1 MDVTASYVSTIFPG
15 GQVQSRIKSNNTILA
30 DDLGETFYKFWFSA
44 TLTGSAHTE
53 NMDVL
58 RKYKIKMVCVY
69 YCRTG
74 MRLVISVIRSIFL
87 SLSASAAPIYTP
99 ATYSQPRNS
108 FFSLRTNGWIA
119 YTFPLSR

>member
-69 YCRTG
+69 YCR
-74 MRLVISVIRSIFL
+74 L
-87 SLSASAAPIYTP
+87 ASGTP
-99 ATYSQPRNS
+99 LNILTEQA
-108 FFSLRTNGWIA
+108 
-119 YTFPLSR
+119 